1 MAAEKRVFFTSG
13 FEAVK
18 TEYFRPALLAH
29 GQKLSEAEHV
39 FNIKEEQTSSKHT
52 IHGRCMPQTNVTK
65 TSYIIEVEV
74 DHDRAILGGRCSC
87 VAGLGAM
94 CKHGA
99 ALIYSVNLERD
110 ESQTASRCEWSQPS
124 QAKLNL
130 YPKGLPID
138 DIIKNTRPTLPLKF
152 TPLSEDARAELLDIR
167 LRFGHTNSML
177 FKHLTDTVRIIHT
190 KGLFKWNGPQ
200 PHHFF

>member
-1 MAAEKRVFFTSG
+1 MAAEKSVFFTSG

-18 TEYFRPALLAH
+18 TEYFRPVLLAN

-52 IHGRCMPQTNVTK
+52 IHGRCLPQTNVTK
-65 TSYIIEVEV
+65 TPYIIEIDV

-87 VAGLGAM
+87 VAGLVAM
-94 CKHGA
+94 CKHAA
-99 ALIYSVNLERD
+99 ALIYSVNIERD

-177 FKHLTDTVRIIHT
+177 FKHLTDTVCIIHT
-190 KGLFKWNGPQ
+190 LKS
-200 PHHFF
+200 

>member
-1 MAAEKRVFFTSG
+1 MACEKSVFFTSG
-13 FEAVK
+13 FAAVK
-18 TEYFRPALLAH
+18 TEHFRPATFDH
-29 GQKLSEAEHV
+29 GQKLSEAGHV
-39 FNIKEEQTSSKHT
+39 YNIKEEQTSSKHT

-65 TSYIIEVEV
+65 TSYIIEVDV

-87 VAGLGAM
+87 VAGLGAT
-94 CKHGA
+94 CKHAA
-99 ALIYSVNLERD
+99 ALIYSVNIERD

-190 KGLFKWNGPQ
+190 TCAHGPTL
-200 PHHFF
+200 